1 MIIRIA
7 CLSLEAIISWCPKT

>member
-7 CLSLEAIISWCPKT
+7 CLSLEAIICWCPKT

>member
-7 CLSLEAIISWCPKT
+7 CLSLEAIISWCSKT